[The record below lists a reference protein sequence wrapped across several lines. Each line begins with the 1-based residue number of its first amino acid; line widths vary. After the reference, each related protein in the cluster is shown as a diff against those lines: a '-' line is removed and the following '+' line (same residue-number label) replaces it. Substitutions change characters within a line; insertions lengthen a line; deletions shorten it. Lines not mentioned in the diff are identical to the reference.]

1 MRADKGIN
9 KILYYIL
16 ASVAAVSC
24 LTSSVGALNLLTAFD
39 RSHRSRNTETVA
51 EIPMPEV
58 IDSHIDAG
66 ISLTAGDAAMRL
78 YYLGLISGSG
88 VNING
93 GIDFAL
99 ERGLNRVE
107 SAVFAVRFMGA
118 ETEANLVH
126 YSHPFTD
133 VPDWASDYVGY
144 IYSCGLLDD
153 LLESPDADGN
163 VRFNPQLGES
173 CERFSSYLL
182 YALGYRMNEG
192 DYTLLMAAEYARE
205 IGICETKRDEPLT
218 RGGAAVAMYNAMRT
232 TTKGHNRVYSDVL
245 VEKEVIDYNDAVF
258 LIWNRDSREVREYLS
273 AVGYGDKWILPNG
286 YYKIKNSVGGK
297 MLNVACSGMNS
308 DYDGVG
314 VTLWDNSE
322 DITQTFRIER
332 TERGTY
338 YLYSAASKNG
348 YGRVIGRSGSD
359 EKAGLYR
366 SIGSQA
372 VEFRILGAADGTW
385 TLVSDSD
392 GLYLSAVNQYENGS
406 RLVFS
411 DNPGKAVRWN
421 FTRQGIMN
429 SAGEELAIFVAESLL
444 VTQGAFDDYSHM
456 EQNALDIQPTEMAV
470 RAPFNSTVVRIDA
483 NEEACNAVWIES
495 TSPVRYADGTLDYMT
510 LCLLHDNDISDI
522 YVGRGLTQGE
532 YFYDSGD
539 FGIASG
545 KHVHVAAYRGRYNGT
560 MHLGSG
566 DVNLEDAL
574 FLPDDTYV
582 YDSYGLDWVVSSLA
596 D

>member
-1 MRADKGIN
+1 MCADNRTIKT
-9 KILYYIL
+9 LSYIL
-16 ASVAAVSC
+16 ASVMAASC
-24 LTSSVGALNLLTAFD
+24 ICTSAGALNLLDTLD
-39 RSHRSRNTETVA
+39 RRHSRNSETSVA
-51 EIPMPEV
+51 EIPMPETV
-58 IDSHIDAG
+58 DSHIAAG
-66 ISLTAGDAAMRL
+66 ISLSADDAAMRL

-118 ETEANLVH
+118 EEEANLVH
-126 YSHPFTD
+126 YPHPFTD

-153 LLESPDADGN
+153 ILETSEIDGV

-173 CERFSSYLL
+173 CERFMSYLL
-182 YALGYRMNEG
+182 YALGYRIDEG
-192 DYTLLMAAEYARE
+192 DYTFYTAAEYCRE
-205 IGICETKRDEPLT
+205 IGICETGRDEPLT
-218 RGGAAVAMYNAMRT
+218 RGGAALAMYNAMRT
-232 TTKGHNRVYSDVL
+232 TTKGHDRVYSDVL
-245 VEKEVIDYNDAVF
+245 VQKGIIDYNDAVF
-258 LIWNRDSREVREYLS
+258 LIWNQDSSEVQEYLS
-273 AVGYGDKWILPNG
+273 AVGYGDSWILPNG
-286 YYKIKNSVGGK
+286 YYKIQNSVGGK
-297 MLNVACSGMNS
+297 MLNIACSGMNS

-314 VTLWDNSE
+314 VTLWDPSD

-348 YGRVIGRSGSD
+348 YGRVIGRGGSD
-359 EKAGLYR
+359 ESAGLYR
-366 SIGSQA
+366 SVGSQA

-392 GLYLSAVNQYENGS
+392 GLYLSSLNQYENGS
-406 RLVFS
+406 RLIFT
-411 DNPGKAVRWN
+411 DDPGKAVRWN

-429 SAGEELAIFVAESLL
+429 SAGDELAVFVADSLL

-470 RAPFNSTVVRIDA
+470 KAPFNATVVRIDA

-495 TSPVRYADGTLDYMT
+495 ASPVRYADGTLDYMT
-510 LCLLHDNDISDI
+510 MCFLHDNDISDI

-539 FGIASG
+539 YGVASG
-545 KHVHVAAYRGRYNGT
+545 KHVHIAAYRGKYNGS

-566 DVNLEDAL
+566 DVDIEDAL

-596 D
+596 N